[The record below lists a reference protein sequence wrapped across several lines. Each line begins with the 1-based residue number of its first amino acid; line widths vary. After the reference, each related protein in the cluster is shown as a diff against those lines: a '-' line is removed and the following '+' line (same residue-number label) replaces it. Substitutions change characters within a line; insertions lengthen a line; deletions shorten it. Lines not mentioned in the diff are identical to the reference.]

1 MKLLNVTWRLNDLL
15 VVTKLL
21 TVFDCFD
28 QESEALASFE
38 QRPVAS
44 RGAS

>member
-1 MKLLNVTWRLNDLL
+1 

-38 QRPVAS
+38 PQGVS
-44 RGAS
+44 R